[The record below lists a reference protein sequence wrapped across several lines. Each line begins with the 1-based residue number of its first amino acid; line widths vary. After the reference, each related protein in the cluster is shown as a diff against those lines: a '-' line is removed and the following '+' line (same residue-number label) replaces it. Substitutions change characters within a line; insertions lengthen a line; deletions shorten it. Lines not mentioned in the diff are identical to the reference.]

1 MLEIE
6 EIKDGNSITLK
17 LKGKLNSTTADDF
30 KEKAIALS
38 EEYSDMKVDF
48 EDLLYVSSAGLRVIL
63 ELHKKMKKDNKSFV
77 LINVDEGAMDIIK
90 ATGLSRFLIIK

>member
-6 EIKDGNSITLK
+6 EIENGNSITLK
-17 LKGKLNSTTADDF
+17 LHGKLNSTTVVDF
-30 KEKAIALS
+30 RKKALALS
-38 EEYSDMKVDF
+38 EDYENMEIDF

-77 LINVDEGAMDIIK
+77 LINVDEGAMEIIK
-90 ATGLSRFLIIK
+90 ATGLSRFLVIK